1 VRGID
6 ERGDRREERGEETG
20 ERRGERLRKGETI
33 GLVLRAQV

>member
-1 VRGID
+1 MREETG
-6 ERGDRREERGEETG
+6 ERREERGEETG